1 MDAERPVAEES
12 AGLPASARRLGRDGA
27 HILAALVLLA
37 VILGIA
43 YGTGHG
49 GLEAGT
55 FALAAVAAF
64 AGVAALA
71 GNRRRDRHQEQ
82 IARDLR
88 ELAELQ
94 RQALAGAD
102 GRKPD
107 PKALLLIHGDEGVRS
122 ARIERRRPRPLDIEE
137 TVAHERTLALRT
149 LPPVRGQAG
158 DRAIGSLKIHREPSE
173 ENRNHFRQ
181 RVESYASNLRE
192 ALEEYDAYRKERALL
207 VSGRFRFE
215 NHGRGPARNVTV
227 VAHFPDPFEI
237 VRDWPGP
244 PVIPT
249 RPLFHRDRTRLSAL
263 LGGDPR
269 LAVSD
274 NASIASREPIPRSG
288 NVSSPS
294 YREGSAIV
302 EVGVERLQ
310 HSQPTDMDEQAC
322 WTLRLPTPGEYR
334 IPWEIHTDELEEP
347 ARGELRLEVVELI
360 DYTPIRSIK
369 ELLSEDAEPVA
380 RGSVPPEPR
389 PL

>member
-1 MDAERPVAEES
+1 M
-12 AGLPASARRLGRDGA
+12 PASARRLGRDGA
-27 HILAALVLLA
+27 HVLAALVLLA

-49 GLEAGT
+49 GLEAAT

-64 AGVAALA
+64 AGVAALV
-71 GNRRRDRHQEQ
+71 GSRRRDRHAEE

-88 ELAELQ
+88 ELAEIQ
-94 RQALAGAD
+94 RQALAGAN

-107 PKALLLIHGDEGVRS
+107 PKALLLIHGEEGVRS

-149 LPPVRGQAG
+149 LPPVRAQAG
-158 DRAIGSLKIHREPSE
+158 DRAIGSLNIHREPSE
-173 ENRNHFRQ
+173 ENRRDFRQ
-181 RVESYASNLRE
+181 KVESYASNLRE

-227 VAHFPDPFEI
+227 VVRFPDPFEI
-237 VRDWPGP
+237 VSDWLER
-244 PVIPT
+244 PVIPA

-269 LAVSD
+269 LPVSE
-274 NASIASREPIPRSG
+274 NASIASQEPIVSRSGG
-288 NVSSPS
+288 NVSWPS

-322 WTLRLPTPGEYR
+322 WTLRLPTPGAYR

-369 ELLSEDAEPVA
+369 ELLSEDAKA
-380 RGSVPPEPR
+380 TRGGT
-389 PL
+389 LD

>member
-1 MDAERPVAEES
+1 M
-12 AGLPASARRLGRDGA
+12 GRDSA
-27 HILAALVLLA
+27 HALAALVFLA
-37 VILGIA
+37 VVFGIA
-43 YGTGHG
+43 YGTGHRG
-49 GLEAGT
+49 FEAGT
-55 FALAAVAAF
+55 FALAAVAAL
-64 AGVAALA
+64 AGVAALV
-71 GNRRRDRHQEQ
+71 GTRRLGRREEQ
-82 IARDLR
+82 MARDLR
-88 ELAELQ
+88 ELAEMQ
-94 RQALAGAD
+94 RLAIAGAD

-107 PKALLLIHGDEGVRS
+107 PKVLLLIQGGEGVQT

-149 LPPVRGQAG
+149 LPQAKGQVV

-173 ENRNHFRQ
+173 ENRDHFR
-181 RVESYASNLRE
+181 RKVESYATNLRE
-192 ALEEYDAYRKERALL
+192 ALEEYDAYRKERVLL

-237 VRDWPGP
+237 NSGRPGR

-269 LAVSD
+269 LAVQD
-274 NASIASREPIPRSG
+274 DASIASQDPSVPPFAG
-288 NVSSPS
+288 NVSRPR

-310 HSQPTDMDEQAC
+310 QSQPTDMDEEAS
-322 WTLRLPTPGEYR
+322 WTLRLATPGEYR
-334 IPWEIHTDELEEP
+334 IPWEIHCDELEEP

-360 DYTPIRSIK
+360 DYTPIRSVK
-369 ELLSEDAEPVA
+369 ELLAEDASATQGA
-380 RGSVPPEPR
+380 RDEAEFGTS
-389 PL
+389 

>member
-1 MDAERPVAEES
+1 
-12 AGLPASARRLGRDGA
+12 
-27 HILAALVLLA
+27 
-37 VILGIA
+37 VIFGVA

-64 AGVAALA
+64 AGVGALI
-71 GNRRRDRHQEQ
+71 GIGRRDRRDEQ

-88 ELAELQ
+88 ELAETQ
-94 RQALAGAD
+94 RLVLAGAD
-102 GRKPD
+102 GRKPE
-107 PKALLLIHGDEGVRS
+107 PKALLLTHGDEGVHR
-122 ARIERRRPRPLDIEE
+122 ARIDRRRPRRLDIEE

-149 LPPVRGQAG
+149 LPPARGEAA

-173 ENRNHFRQ
+173 EDRIAFR
-181 RVESYASNLRE
+181 RKVESYAASLRE
-192 ALEEYDAYRKERALL
+192 ALEEYDAYRREHALL

-237 VRDWPGP
+237 IRELPGR

-269 LAVSD
+269 LAVVD
-274 NASIASREPIPRSG
+274 EASVASRAPIVVRSG
-288 NVSSPS
+288 NVSQPR

-302 EVGVERLQ
+302 EVGIERLQ
-310 HSQPTDMDEQAC
+310 QSQRTDMDEEAC

-334 IPWEIHTDELEEP
+334 IPWEIHCDELEEP
-347 ARGELRLEVVELI
+347 ARGELRLEVVEVI
-360 DYTPIRSIK
+360 DYTPIRSVK
-369 ELLSEDAEPVA
+369 ELLSEDAGA
-380 RGSVPPEPR
+380 TLGA
-389 PL
+389 LDDAGYTTG

>member
-1 MDAERPVAEES
+1 M
-12 AGLPASARRLGRDGA
+12 PASARRLVRDGA
-27 HILAALVLLA
+27 HILAALVLLG

-55 FALAAVAAF
+55 LALAAVAAF
-64 AGVAALA
+64 AGVAALV
-71 GNRRRDRHQEQ
+71 GNHRRDRHQEQ

-88 ELAELQ
+88 ELAEIQ
-94 RQALAGAD
+94 WQALAGAD

-122 ARIERRRPRPLDIEE
+122 ARIERQRPRPLEIEE
-137 TVAHERTLALRT
+137 MVAHERTLALRT
-149 LPPVRGQAG
+149 LPPVKAQAG

-173 ENRNHFRQ
+173 ENRNHFREK
-181 RVESYASNLRE
+181 VESYASNLRE
-192 ALEEYDAYRKERALL
+192 ALEKYDAYRKERALL

-227 VAHFPDPFEI
+227 VARFPDPFEI
-237 VRDWPGP
+237 VRDWPER

-249 RPLFHRDRTRLSAL
+249 RPLFHRARTRLSAL

-274 NASIASREPIPRSG
+274 NASIPSRESMVSRPGG
-288 NVSSPS
+288 NVSWPS

-310 HSQPTDMDEQAC
+310 HSQATDMEEQAC
-322 WTLRLPTPGEYR
+322 WTLRLPTPGAYR

-347 ARGELRLEVVELI
+347 ARGELRLEVVELT

-369 ELLSEDAEPVA
+369 ELLSEDATATP
-380 RGSVPPEPR
+380 GG
-389 PL
+389 

>member
-1 MDAERPVAEES
+1 MSGESRTPV
-12 AGLPASARRLGRDGA
+12 SARRPGRDGA
-27 HILAALVLLA
+27 YALAGLVSIG
-37 VILGIA
+37 VILGVA

-49 GLEAGT
+49 GFEAGT

-64 AGVAALA
+64 AGVAALIGTA
-71 GNRRRDRHQEQ
+71 RRDRRDEQ
-82 IARDLR
+82 LVCELR

-94 RQALAGAD
+94 RLALTGAD
-102 GRKPD
+102 GRKPE
-107 PKALLLIHGDEGVRS
+107 PKALLLIQGDEGVER
-122 ARIERRRPRPLDIEE
+122 ARIERRRPRRLDIEE

-149 LPPVRGQAG
+149 LPPAKGEAV

-173 ENRNHFRQ
+173 ENRNAFR
-181 RVESYASNLRE
+181 RKVESYAADLRD

-227 VAHFPDPFEI
+227 VVHFPDPFEI
-237 VRDWPGP
+237 VRERPGRP
-244 PVIPT
+244 AIPT

-269 LAVSD
+269 LAVPDELSM
-274 NASIASREPIPRSG
+274 ASRDPIVAGSGG
-288 NVSSPS
+288 NVSRPR

-302 EVGVERLQ
+302 EVGIERLQ
-310 HSQPTDMDEQAC
+310 HSQPTDMDEGTC

-334 IPWEIHTDELEEP
+334 IPWEIHSDELEEP

-360 DYTPIRSIK
+360 DYSPIRSVK
-369 ELLSEDAEPVA
+369 ELLSEDAGATLGAYDEA
-380 RGSVPPEPR
+380 GCTTN
-389 PL
+389 

>member
-1 MDAERPVAEES
+1 M
-12 AGLPASARRLGRDGA
+12 PASARRLAPEGVYV
-27 HILAALVLLA
+27 LAALVLFG
-37 VILGIA
+37 VVLGVA

-55 FALAAVAAF
+55 LALAAVAAF
-64 AGVAALA
+64 AAVAALV
-71 GNRRRDRHQEQ
+71 GNRTRDRRDEQ
-82 IARDLR
+82 IARDLG

-94 RQALAGAD
+94 RLALAGAD

-107 PKALLLIHGDEGVRS
+107 PKALLLIHGDEGVQS
-122 ARIERRRPRPLDIEE
+122 ARIERRRPRQLDIDE

-149 LPPVRGQAG
+149 LPPAKAQAG

-181 RVESYASNLRE
+181 KVESYAANLRE
-192 ALEEYDAYRKERALL
+192 ALEEYDTYRKECALL

-237 VRDWPGP
+237 IREWPGR

-249 RPLFHRDRTRLSAL
+249 RPLFYRDRTRLSAL

-274 NASIASREPIPRSG
+274 DASASQAPIVSRSGG
-288 NVSSPS
+288 NVSRPR

-310 HSQPTDMDEQAC
+310 HSQSTDMDEEAC

-347 ARGELRLEVVELI
+347 ARGELRLEVVERI
-360 DYTPIRSIK
+360 DYTPIRSVK
-369 ELLSEDAEPVA
+369 ELLSEDARA
-380 RGSVPPEPR
+380 T
-389 PL
+389 L

>member
-1 MDAERPVAEES
+1 
-12 AGLPASARRLGRDGA
+12 
-27 HILAALVLLA
+27 VLLG
-37 VILGIA
+37 VIVGVA

-49 GLEAGT
+49 GFETGS

-64 AGVAALA
+64 AATAALL
-71 GNRRRDRHQEQ
+71 GIRRRDRRDEQ

-88 ELAELQ
+88 ELAEIQ
-94 RQALAGAD
+94 RLALADAD

-107 PKALLLIHGDEGVRS
+107 PKALLLIHGKQGVQS
-122 ARIERRRPRPLDIEE
+122 ARIERRRPRRLDIEE

-149 LPPVRGQAG
+149 LPPAKAQAV

-173 ENRNHFRQ
+173 ENRNAFR
-181 RVESYASNLRE
+181 RKVEIYAANLRE
-192 ALEEYDAYRKERALL
+192 ALEEYDAYRKDRAQL

-237 VRDWPGP
+237 IREWPGR
-244 PVIPT
+244 PVIPM

-269 LAVSD
+269 SAVLD
-274 NASIASREPIPRSG
+274 DGPIASRDPIVSGSDG
-288 NVSSPS
+288 NVSQPR

-310 HSQPTDMDEQAC
+310 HSQPTDMDEEDC
-322 WTLRLPTPGEYR
+322 WTLRLPRPGEYR
-334 IPWEIHTDELEEP
+334 IPWEIHSDELEEP
-347 ARGELRLEVVELI
+347 SRGELRLEVVELI
-360 DYTPIRSIK
+360 DYTPIRSVK
-369 ELLSEDAEPVA
+369 ELLSEDAA
-380 RGSVPPEPR
+380 ATLGALDGAGRTTS
-389 PL
+389 

>member
-1 MDAERPVAEES
+1 MPEES
-12 AGLPASARRLGRDGA
+12 AGLPASARWLGRDGA
-27 HILAALVLLA
+27 QILAALVLLG

-55 FALAAVAAF
+55 FALAAVAAV
-64 AGVAALA
+64 AGVTALVD
-71 GNRRRDRHQEQ
+71 NRRRDRNQEQ
-82 IARDLR
+82 LAHDLR

-137 TVAHERTLALRT
+137 MVAHERTLALRT

-158 DRAIGSLKIHREPSE
+158 EGAIGSLKIHREPSE
-173 ENRNHFRQ
+173 ENRNHFRE
-181 RVESYASNLRE
+181 RVESYASNLRK

-227 VAHFPDPFEI
+227 MAHFPDPFEI

-269 LAVSD
+269 VAVSD
-274 NASIASREPIPRSG
+274 NASIGSREPIVPRSG

-310 HSQPTDMDEQAC
+310 HSQPSDMDEQAC

-369 ELLSEDAEPVA
+369 ELLSEDAKATP
-380 RGSVPPEPR
+380 GGT
-389 PL
+389 LD